1 MAIIQP
7 CPYHN
12 LKTLNF
18 NPDQFPSRKIQQ
30 DFPDRNHSLDLCTS
44 TKENKSMT
52 ELELIIDL
60 HKNSERQGPGSEN
73 DTLKALDLL
82 NLPTDQSLKVVDLG
96 CGSGGQTIPLAKKL
110 NAHITAVDLFPAFL
124 NELNE
129 KSKKLG
135 LTDNIVTLEKSMDDL
150 PFNQGEFD
158 LIWSEGAIYNI
169 GFENGLK
176 KWKDFL
182 KVGGYL
188 AVSEIT
194 WITQSRP
201 QEIEEFWNA
210 EYPEIDTAANKI
222 KQLENNGYS
231 LVGYF
236 YLSQDSWIETYYK
249 PMEARFENFLERNNN
264 SELARKVVEDNKSEI
279 DLYQK
284 FKDYYSYGFYIAR
297 KK

>member
-1 MAIIQP
+1 
-7 CPYHN
+7 
-12 LKTLNF
+12 
-18 NPDQFPSRKIQQ
+18 
-30 DFPDRNHSLDLCTS
+30 
-44 TKENKSMT
+44 MT

-60 HKNSERQGPGSEN
+60 HKNSDRQGPGSEN
-73 DTLKALDLL
+73 DTLRALDLL
-82 NLPTDQSLKVVDLG
+82 NLPIDQTLKVADIG
-96 CGSGGQTIPLAKKL
+96 CGAGGQTISLAKNL
-110 NAHITAVDLFPAFL
+110 NGQVTAVDLFPEFL

-129 KSKKLG
+129 KSQKLG
-135 LTDNIVTLEKSMDDL
+135 LTDKIITLEKSMDNL
-150 PFNQGEFD
+150 PFNEGELD

-169 GFENGLK
+169 GFEIGLK
-176 KWKDFL
+176 KWKDYL

-201 QEIEEFWNA
+201 EEIEEFWKA
-210 EYPEIDTAANKI
+210 EYPEVDTASNKI
-222 KQLENNGYS
+222 RQLENNGYS

-249 PMEARFENFLERNNN
+249 PMQARFETFLKRNDN
-264 SELARKVVEDNKSEI
+264 SELAKKVVEDNQAEI

-297 KK
+297 KNE

>member
-1 MAIIQP
+1 MAACCVQP
-7 CPYHN
+7 
-12 LKTLNF
+12 K
-18 NPDQFPSRKIQQ
+18 K
-30 DFPDRNHSLDLCTS
+30 
-44 TKENKSMT
+44 NKQVT

-73 DTLKALDLL
+73 DTLRALDLL
-82 NLPTDQSLKVVDLG
+82 NLPTNQNLKVADIG
-96 CGSGGQTIPLAKKL
+96 CGSGGQTISLAKNL
-110 NAHITAVDLFPAFL
+110 TGQITAVDLFPEFL

-129 KSKKLG
+129 KSQKLE
-135 LTDNIVTLEKSMDDL
+135 LSDKIVTLEKSMDDL
-150 PFNQGEFD
+150 PFKKNEFD

-169 GFENGLK
+169 GFETGLK
-176 KWKDFL
+176 KWKNYL

-201 QEIEEFWNA
+201 KEIEEFWKS
-210 EYPEIDTAANKI
+210 EYPEVDTASNKI
-222 KQLENNGYS
+222 NQLENNDYS

-249 PMEARFENFLERNNN
+249 PMQARFENFLKRNGN
-264 SELARKVVEDNKSEI
+264 SELASKVVEDNQAEI

-297 KK
+297 KN